1 MGSLVNSI
9 ATNQAEFCNVV
20 GKQFAPCA
28 TTASA
33 PGTSIYPSN
42 FFKTNAFLER
52 RAADYLDSV
61 GSSNY
66 NALQVEF
73 RQQPMHGVTLDAN
86 YTYAKTLGIA
96 QQGGISSFAGTIFTL
111 HNLRMNYVPSA
122 YDIRNTFHLSGTY
135 ALPFGQ
141 NKMFLSNNHLANY
154 FVGGWT
160 LGGIFIYQSGAP
172 SLLTGGWSS
181 TVNSASD
188 GGVNYIG
195 TNSARTIQ
203 SQMHI
208 RPAVPGVNYKNFLPA
223 SLQTG
228 TGINASIAVPNTTPG
243 VIGNLN
249 YLYGPKWNTLNMS
262 VTKDVPIFERIHMNI
277 QAEAFNLPN
286 HPAWLVGNGNPSTS
300 TNVSSSTFGTTN
312 SLATGA
318 RQLELRA
325 NITF

>member
-1 MGSLVNSI
+1 MCSNRSQCAVYIHLSQQHLQGESI
-9 ATNQAEFCNVV
+9 HGTS
-20 GKQFAPCA
+20 
-28 TTASA
+28 TAS
-33 PGTSIYPSN
+33 
-42 FFKTNAFLER
+42 
-52 RAADYLDSV
+52 YLDSV

-66 NALQVEF
+66 NALQVDF

-86 YTYAKTLGIA
+86 YTYAKTLGIS
-96 QQGGISSFAGTIFTL
+96 QQGGISSFAGTIFSL
-111 HNLRMNYVPSA
+111 HNLRLNYVPSA

-141 NKMFLSNNHLANY
+141 NKMFLSNNHFANY

-172 SLLTGGWSS
+172 SLLTSNWAS

-188 GGVNYIG
+188 GGVTYLG
-195 TNSARTIQ
+195 ANSARTIQ

-208 RPAVPGVNYKNFLPA
+208 RPATPGNNYKNFLPA
-223 SLQTG
+223 SLQTA
-228 TGINASIAVPNTTPG
+228 TGINASVAVPNTTPG
-243 VIGNLN
+243 VFGNLN

-262 VTKDVPIFERIHMNI
+262 VTKDVPVFEHIHMNI

-286 HPAWLVGNGNPSTS
+286 HPAWLLGNTS
-300 TNVSSSTFGTTN
+300 MTSATFGTT
-312 SLATGA
+312 SSVATGA

-325 NITF
+325 NVTF